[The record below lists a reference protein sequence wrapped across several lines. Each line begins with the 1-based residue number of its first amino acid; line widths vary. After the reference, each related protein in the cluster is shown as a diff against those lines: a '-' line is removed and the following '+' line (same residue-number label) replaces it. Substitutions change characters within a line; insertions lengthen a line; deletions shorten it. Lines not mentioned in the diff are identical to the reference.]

1 MTAEGFTLIEL
12 LVVIAVIA
20 VLMSILLPALA
31 KVREQARR
39 TKCAANIRQQVLS
52 LTMYGQENQGKLP
65 GTSLVPSLGRLSCT
79 MANFMLRSGM
89 TRQMLYCPSNAVQ
102 QKYNDYFW
110 IDGFPDDNRGG
121 WDGSRFTTPTLG
133 GGLSIGYSWLLFSAH
148 LGELTPYAR
157 DAQEKT
163 WVNSLN
169 DRNPAGKELVV
180 DRIIGYHTSA
190 EYLQAEMSR
199 RYQMNF
205 IWSGSRGP
213 AGARPQKTNHLNGF
227 DPVGGNVGF
236 LDGHGEWR
244 RFDPE
249 IDQDGVAVARYR
261 LSTSA
266 KSGYF
271 W

>member
-1 MTAEGFTLIEL
+1 LIEL

-20 VLMSILLPALA
+20 VLLSLLLPALGM
-31 KVREQARR
+31 VREQARR

-133 GGLSIGYSWLLFSAH
+133 GGLSIGYSWLLFDH
-148 LGELTPYAR
+148 LARRSGITPYAR
-157 DAQEKT
+157 DGQEKT
-163 WVNSLN
+163 WVKSLY
-169 DRNPAGKELVV
+169 DKAPAGKELAV
-180 DRIIGYHTSA
+180 DKIIGTHTSA
-190 EYLQAEMSR
+190 EYLQGEMSR

-213 AGARPQKTNHLNGF
+213 AGARPQHTSHLNGL

-244 RFDPE
+244 RFAPD
-249 IDQDGVAVARYR
+249 IDEDGVAVARYR
-261 LSTSA
+261 INQTR
-266 KSGYF
+266 KTGYF